1 MKLTGRYRLRPEK
14 RFLRPLVLVL
24 EVEETGTQYSCYGLS
39 IEGQQVFRWRDARIE
54 DFSGTPG
61 FWRTSDEPS

>member
-24 EVEETGTQYSCYGLS
+24 EVEETGYQTDYNSGYIDS
-39 IEGQQVFRWRDARIE
+39 REVTRWRDARIE
-54 DFSGTPG
+54 DFSGAPG
-61 FWRTSDEPS
+61 FWRAAGE